1 MAYALLLFIPLSLAL
16 RHLIDA
22 PPTWVFLTSLA
33 AIAALADWIRRAT
46 EQLADR
52 AGSTIGSLLNV
63 SFGNTAELLLAL
75 FILSRAQTR
84 IVQAQITG
92 SIIGTTLL
100 FLGISALVGGLG
112 RTRQTFNQA
121 SAGLLS
127 TLLFLVVIALL
138 LPAVFDLTERI
149 AAPAAN
155 ISLMD
160 ERLSLGVSVVLLLL
174 YAASLVYT
182 LVTHSDVFAGNAPAG
197 KAEWSLARA
206 LVVMLAG
213 TALIAI
219 EAELASAA
227 LEATSTQLGL
237 SPVFMGVVVLALVGT
252 ASDLFAAVVFARQDK
267 MDIVFGMCIGS
278 AIQIA
283 LVVAPVLVLASWV
296 IGYPMNLVFG
306 SPLDLFA
313 IASAA
318 FIVRVIASDGETT
331 WFEGLLLVGV
341 YLLFAL
347 AYYFEGPVRS
357 QAHAPGESELQ
368 QKSSSP
374 TGDREFA
381 FSLSDGESSKLA
393 ITIPR

>member
-16 RHLIDA
+16 RYLIDA

-100 FLGISALVGGLG
+100 FLGVSALVGGLG

-182 LVTHSDVFAGNAPAG
+182 LVTHSDVFAGNAPCC
-197 KAEWSLARA
+197 KAEWSLVRA
-206 LVVMLAG
+206 LVVML
-213 TALIAI
+213 
-219 EAELASAA
+219 
-227 LEATSTQLGL
+227 
-237 SPVFMGVVVLALVGT
+237 P
-252 ASDLFAAVVFARQDK
+252 
-267 MDIVFGMCIGS
+267 
-278 AIQIA
+278 
-283 LVVAPVLVLASWV
+283 APL
-296 IGYPMNLVFG
+296 
-306 SPLDLFA
+306 
-313 IASAA
+313 
-318 FIVRVIASDGETT
+318 
-331 WFEGLLLVGV
+331 
-341 YLLFAL
+341 
-347 AYYFEGPVRS
+347 
-357 QAHAPGESELQ
+357 
-368 QKSSSP
+368 
-374 TGDREFA
+374 
-381 FSLSDGESSKLA
+381 
-393 ITIPR
+393 

>member
-16 RHLIDA
+16 RYLVEA

-33 AIAALADWIRRAT
+33 AIAVLADWLRRAT

-52 AGSTIGSLLNV
+52 AGSTIGGLLNV

-84 IVQAQITG
+84 VVQAQITG

-100 FLGISALVGGLG
+100 FLGISALVGGVG
-112 RTRQTFNQA
+112 RARQTFSQA

-127 TLLFLVVIALL
+127 TLLFLVVIAIL

-149 AAPAAN
+149 AAPMAGL
-155 ISLMD
+155 SLRD

-174 YAASLVYT
+174 YAANLVYT
-182 LVTHSDVFAGNAPAG
+182 LVTHSDVFAGEAPGG
-197 KAEWSLARA
+197 KAKWGLARA

-219 EAELASAA
+219 EAEIASAA
-227 LEATSTQLGL
+227 LEVTSMQLGL

-296 IGYPMNLVFG
+296 IGNPMNLVFG

-347 AYYFEGPVRS
+347 AYYFEGSV
-357 QAHAPGESELQ
+357 
-368 QKSSSP
+368 
-374 TGDREFA
+374 
-381 FSLSDGESSKLA
+381 
-393 ITIPR
+393 